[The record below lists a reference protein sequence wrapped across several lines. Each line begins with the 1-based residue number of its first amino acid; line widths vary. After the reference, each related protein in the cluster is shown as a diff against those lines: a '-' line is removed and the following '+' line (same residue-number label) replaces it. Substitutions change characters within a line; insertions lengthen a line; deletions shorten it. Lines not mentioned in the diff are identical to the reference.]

1 MLTKSQTLQWAECIV
16 AFCGDILK
24 EIDWSLSQRA
34 TPLSDK
40 SQVFPH
46 KPHSKTVMKVVRMKV
61 MMLMITIMVMK
72 VTRIMMRMML
82 VMMVMITINQLYAQT
97 VDILYQNS
105 KYASNFS

>member
-61 MMLMITIMVMK
+61 MMLMITI
-72 VTRIMMRMML
+72 
-82 VMMVMITINQLYAQT
+82 NQLYAQT